1 MDNKKE
7 TPLGKREPRQ
17 LWGSSGLR
25 PYPIITVQLTHQ
37 STLDIE
43 IFRYGEVA
51 T

>member
-7 TPLGKREPRQ
+7 TPLGKREQRQ
-17 LWGSSGLR
+17 LWGSSDLR
-25 PYPIITVQLTHQ
+25 PYPIITHQ

-51 T
+51 P